1 MKFYISIDKIMHIC
15 NNHSKVIGIVFERE
29 DKMSIVKIENLY
41 KTFYTKNGDI
51 HALKNINLNIE
62 QGDIFGIIGLSGA
75 GKSTLVRCIN
85 FLETPTEGKVY
96 FENNDLGKL
105 TKKELLKVRQSMG
118 MIFQNF
124 NLLEQRNALKNICYP
139 LEIAGVSK
147 AKSVERARKL
157 LKIVGLEDRE
167 KSYPAQLSGGQKQRV
182 AIARALATEPKV
194 LLCDEATSALDPT
207 TTQSILDL
215 LKEINRTMNVTV
227 IIITHE
233 MSVIEK
239 ICNKVAVIDN
249 SKIVECGDVKE
260 IFTNPKSDMAKQLII
275 PKDSIIRTLKS
286 GSYFRIVFDGHTTHR
301 PILSELVLECNYPI
315 NLIYADS
322 FEMLK
327 DNAVGEMVIEKTGNK
342 EADDKIISYLKKN
355 NIRYEEANK

>member
-1 MKFYISIDKIMHIC
+1 
-15 NNHSKVIGIVFERE
+15 
-29 DKMSIVKIENLY
+29 MSIVEIKNLT
-41 KTFYTKNGDI
+41 KTFYTKNGNI
-51 HALKNINLNIE
+51 SALKNINLNIE
-62 QGDIFGIIGLSGA
+62 EGDIFGIIGLSGA

-85 FLETPTEGKVY
+85 FLEKPTSGTVN
-96 FENNDLGKL
+96 FENKDLSKL
-105 TKKELLKVRQSMG
+105 SKKELLKARQSMG

-139 LEIAGVSK
+139 LEIAGVPK
-147 AKSVERARKL
+147 AKAEARAREL
-157 LKIVGLEDRE
+157 LNIVGLSDRE

-182 AIARALATEPKV
+182 AIARALATEPKI

-239 ICNKVAVIDN
+239 VCNKVAVIDN
-249 SKIVECGDVKE
+249 SQIVECGDVKE
-260 IFTNPKSDMAKQLII
+260 IFTSPKSDMAKQLII
-275 PKDSIIRTLKS
+275 PKESIIRTLKS
-286 GSYFRIVFDGHTTHR
+286 GSYFRIVFDSHTTHS
-301 PILSELVLECNYPI
+301 PILAELVLECQYPI

-322 FEMLK
+322 LEMLK
-327 DNAVGEMVIEKTGNK
+327 ENTVGEMVIEKTGNTD
-342 EADDKIISYLKKN
+342 ADSKIRAYLERN
-355 NIRYEEANK
+355 NIRYEEASK

>member
-1 MKFYISIDKIMHIC
+1 
-15 NNHSKVIGIVFERE
+15 
-29 DKMSIVKIENLY
+29 MSIVRIQNLS
-41 KTFYTKNGDI
+41 KTFHTKNGDI
-51 HALKNINLNIE
+51 NALKNINLDIE

-85 FLETPTEGKVY
+85 FLEQPTEGTVY
-96 FENNDLGKL
+96 FEDKSLNSL

-139 LEIAGVSK
+139 LEIAGISK
-147 AKSVERARKL
+147 TQAEKRAKEL

-167 KSYPAQLSGGQKQRV
+167 KSYPTQLSGGQKQRV
-182 AIARALATEPKV
+182 AIARALATEPKI

-215 LKEINRTMNVTV
+215 LKEINKTMNVTV

-239 ICNKVAVIDN
+239 ICNKVAVIDE
-249 SKIVECGDVKE
+249 SRIVESGDVKE
-260 IFTNPKSDMAKQLII
+260 IFTNPQSDMARQLII
-275 PKDSIIRTLKS
+275 PKESIIRTLKS
-286 GSYFRIVFDGHTTHR
+286 GSYFRIVFDSTTTHR
-301 PILSELVLECNYPI
+301 PILAEITLECNYPI

-322 FEMLK
+322 IEMLK
-327 DNAVGEMVIEKTGNK
+327 DNAVGEMVIEKTGITETDNK
-342 EADDKIISYLKKN
+342 IKAYLDKN
-355 NIRYEEANK
+355 NIRYEEASK

>member
-1 MKFYISIDKIMHIC
+1 
-15 NNHSKVIGIVFERE
+15 
-29 DKMSIVKIENLY
+29 MSIVKIQNLS
-41 KTFYTKNGDI
+41 KTFNTKNGDI
-51 HALKNINLNIE
+51 NALKDINLDIE

-85 FLETPTEGKVY
+85 FLEQPTEGTVY
-96 FENNDLGKL
+96 FEDKSLNNL

-139 LEIAGVSK
+139 LEIAGVPK
-147 AKSVERARKL
+147 AQAEKRAKEL
-157 LKIVGLEDRE
+157 LNIVGLEDRE

-182 AIARALATEPKV
+182 AIARALATEPKI
-194 LLCDEATSALDPT
+194 LLCDEATSALDPK

-215 LKEINRTMNVTV
+215 LKKINRTMNVTV

-249 SKIVECGDVKE
+249 SRIVECGDVKE
-260 IFTNPKSDMAKQLII
+260 IFTNPQSDMARQLII

-286 GSYFRIVFDGHTTHR
+286 GRYFRIVFDSSTTHR
-301 PILSELVLECNYPI
+301 PILSEITLECNYPI

-322 FEMLK
+322 IEMLK
-327 DNAVGEMVIEKTGNK
+327 DNAIGEMVIEKTGDIEIDNK
-342 EADDKIISYLKKN
+342 IKAYLNKN
-355 NIRYEEANK
+355 NIRYEEATK